1 MIDLL
6 LSETRRSKYYLN
18 YMLKNKVLIDS
29 IFYYSKK
36 TGEVIRL
43 IKENNLTNKTYT
55 FRTNSVN
62 SSKIIKL
69 LNKKKNKTIYSGY
82 PGEIVKNKIL
92 LKKNLIHCHPGDLPM
107 FKGSTT
113 IFYSAI
119 IKKKIT
125 VTCFR
130 INNKIDEGEILYK
143 KNFKIPKNKVFLNST
158 YDDKI
163 RAETIIEFLKKG
175 KKKYQ
180 FLKKNQ
186 NFDTY
191 YVAHPIIRSIVINKK
206 EISKVYLN

>member
-125 VTCFR
+125 VTCFK
-130 INNKIDEGEILYK
+130 IKNKIDEGEILYK
-143 KNFKIPKNKVFLNST
+143 KNLRFKNKVSLNST

-163 RAETIIEFLKKG
+163 RAETIIEFLKKEKNIQFP
-175 KKKYQ
+175 KKPRI
-180 FLKKNQ
+180 LIL
-186 NFDTY
+186 
-191 YVAHPIIRSIVINKK
+191 IISLIQ
-206 EISKVYLN
+206 

>member
-69 LNKKKNKTIYSGY
+69 LNKKK
-82 PGEIVKNKIL
+82 
-92 LKKNLIHCHPGDLPM
+92 
-107 FKGSTT
+107 
-113 IFYSAI
+113 
-119 IKKKIT
+119 IKLFI
-125 VTCFR
+125 
-130 INNKIDEGEILYK
+130 
-143 KNFKIPKNKVFLNST
+143 
-158 YDDKI
+158 
-163 RAETIIEFLKKG
+163 
-175 KKKYQ
+175 Q
-180 FLKKNQ
+180 
-186 NFDTY
+186 DTLE
-191 YVAHPIIRSIVINKK
+191 R
-206 EISKVYLN
+206 

>member
-69 LNKKKNKTIYSGY
+69 LNKK
-82 PGEIVKNKIL
+82 
-92 LKKNLIHCHPGDLPM
+92 
-107 FKGSTT
+107 
-113 IFYSAI
+113 
-119 IKKKIT
+119 IKLFI
-125 VTCFR
+125 
-130 INNKIDEGEILYK
+130 
-143 KNFKIPKNKVFLNST
+143 
-158 YDDKI
+158 
-163 RAETIIEFLKKG
+163 
-175 KKKYQ
+175 Q
-180 FLKKNQ
+180 
-186 NFDTY
+186 DTL
-191 YVAHPIIRSIVINKK
+191 RDS
-206 EISKVYLN
+206 